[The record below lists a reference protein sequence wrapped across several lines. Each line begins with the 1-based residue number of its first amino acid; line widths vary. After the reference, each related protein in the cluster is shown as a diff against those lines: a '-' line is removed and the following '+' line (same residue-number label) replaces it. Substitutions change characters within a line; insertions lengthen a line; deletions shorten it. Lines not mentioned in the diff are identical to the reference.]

1 METTLNKLPIN
12 KIGIIKKLNSNETI
26 KRRLLDLGMVKNT
39 IIKTLYK
46 SPLGDPVAYLMRGS
60 VIAIRNDDAKNIF
73 IIIKDDDDV

>member
-60 VIAIRNDDAKNIF
+60 IIAIRNDDAKNIF

>member
-73 IIIKDDDDV
+73 ILIKDDDDV